1 MDKETANRIRLGI
14 FVSIGL
20 LLFLTSIFF
29 LGSRKNLFEETF
41 RVSTV
46 FSNVSGLRPGSGIWL
61 AGVNVGTVK
70 QVVIIGDSA
79 VWVDMEL
86 EERIREHVVRDAT
99 TSISADGL
107 IGNRIVVINPGS
119 AMASSVTTGDTL
131 RSKNMLDT
139 EALMKTGEKTL
150 NNLLAITSD
159 LSKLTGE
166 ISRGEGTLG
175 QALADSTLYPSLA
188 AEMRTT
194 LANLRQTSQRTN
206 SLTHDLAEITT
217 QLQSGEGVVGTLLND
232 TSFADVWETSMSN
245 VKSGTAQLLEITE
258 GLGKL
263 TSDLE
268 KKEGAVG
275 LMVSDTA
282 FSNDIR
288 ETMQNLNKASGELD
302 VTLKAAQS
310 NFLLR
315 GYFRK
320 KEKQA
325 KKAAKKE

>member
-1 MDKETANRIRLGI
+1 MEKETANRIRLGI
-14 FVSIGL
+14 FISIGL
-20 LLFLTSIFF
+20 LLFILSIFF
-29 LGSRKNLFEETF
+29 LGSRKNVFEKTF
-41 RVSTV
+41 HLSSV
-46 FSNVSGLRPGSGIWL
+46 FANVNGLRPGSGIWL

-79 VWVDMEL
+79 VWVDMQL
-86 EERIREHVVRDAT
+86 EERVRTHISQDAT

-119 AMASSVTTGDTL
+119 QRAEKVASGDTL
-131 RSKNMLDT
+131 RSRGLLDT
-139 EALMKTGEKTL
+139 DALMKTGEKTL
-150 NNLLAITSD
+150 NNLMAITAD
-159 LSKLTGE
+159 LRKLTGE

-175 QALADSTLYPSLA
+175 QVLADSTFYPSLA

-194 LANLRQTSQRTN
+194 LANLRETSQRTN
-206 SLTHDLAEITT
+206 RLAGEFASITE
-217 QLQSGEGVVGTLLND
+217 QLQSGDGVVGTLLND
-232 TSFADVWETSMSN
+232 TSFAGVWESSMVN
-245 VKSGTAQLLEITE
+245 VKSGTEQLLEITE

-263 TSDLE
+263 TSDLK

-288 ETMQNLNKASGELD
+288 ETVHNLNKASGELD
-302 VTLKAAQS
+302 ETLKAAQN

-315 GYFRK
+315 GYFK
-320 KEKQA
+320 
-325 KKAAKKE
+325 KKAKQEKRAAEGN